1 MTTAQPLRRDA
12 AWFADLFRD
21 HHSAI
26 SKYFYRRADRVDVE
40 DLAAEVF
47 AVAWRRRNDLPD
59 GFELAWL
66 YRTAGLLLANHR
78 RRSRLVPV
86 ADIADDIE
94 PIDPSHL
101 VLLSDQMR
109 NAMASLSGR
118 DQRILLLVAWEGVS
132 GDELALTLGLSRGG
146 ADAALSRARARL
158 LEAIKLEEASGE

>member
-1 MTTAQPLRRDA
+1 MTTAPTLKRDA
-12 AWFADLFRD
+12 AWFADLFRA

-40 DLAAEVF
+40 DLSAEVF

-66 YRTAGLLLANHR
+66 YRTAGFLLANHR

-86 ADIADDIE
+86 ADLSAEVE

-101 VLLSDQMR
+101 VLLSEQMR
-109 NAMASLSGR
+109 SAMASLSGR

-158 LEAIKLEEASGE
+158 LEAIEVEEASGE